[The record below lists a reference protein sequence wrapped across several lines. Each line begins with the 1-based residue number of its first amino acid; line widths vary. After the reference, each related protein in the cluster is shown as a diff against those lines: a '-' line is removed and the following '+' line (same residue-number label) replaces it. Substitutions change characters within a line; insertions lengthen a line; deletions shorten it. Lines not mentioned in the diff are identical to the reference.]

1 MPRNFSPAGLPAI
14 WKEPRVVF
22 RAIMGA
28 LLAANLAAAVI
39 AFHPFGGS
47 AEDLRHQ
54 EGLLNQQ
61 LQALRKR
68 VATDKGLV
76 AKMQSARKDTD
87 EFLAKYVTDARFGA
101 STLETELI
109 RIATEA
115 GVKQLPTTINPQDI
129 EGSEGMQMMTVT
141 AGYEGTYANLAK
153 FINLVDKSPRFL
165 IIENLATGAPQQ
177 NGAPLNVQIKIDT
190 FQNHAEET
198 R

>member
-1 MPRNFSPAGLPAI
+1 LLRG
-14 WKEPRVVF
+14 
-22 RAIMGA
+22 IMGV

-68 VATDKGLV
+68 VATDKELV

-87 EFLAKYVTDARFGA
+87 EFLAKYVTDGRFGA
-101 STLETELI
+101 STLAAEI
-109 RIATEA
+109 DRIATEA
-115 GVKQLPTTINPQDI
+115 NVKQLPITINSQDI
-129 EGSEGMQMMTVT
+129 EGSDGMSS
-141 AGYEGTYANLAK
+141 LAK
-153 FINLVDKSPRFL
+153 FINLLDKSPRFL

-190 FQNHAEET
+190 FMNHAEDSQ
-198 R
+198 